1 MAKNVYNIRVEANEY
16 EPLENLLDKA
26 GYDSELLETY
36 EGDGDDNLARGIDQI
51 KIYLVNETKQII
63 GEEDNM
69 MKNETIYVFADRERA
84 LEEARGLN
92 KMYGKS
98 CIFSEE
104 GDFESVD
111 YDECYTNDLHY
122 FEVVSMNITK

>member
-1 MAKNVYNIRVEANEY
+1 MAKYVYNIRVEANEY

-36 EGDGDDNLARGIDQI
+36 EGDEDDEVARGIDQI
-51 KIYLVNETKQII
+51 KVYLVNETKQII
-63 GEEDNM
+63 GEEDSM
-69 MKNETIYVFADRERA
+69 MKNETIYMFTDREQA
-84 LEEARGLN
+84 IEEARGLN
-92 KMYGKS
+92 KLYGKS

-104 GDFESVD
+104 GDFEAVD

-122 FEVVSMNITK
+122 FEVVPMNINK

>member
-63 GEEDNM
+63 GEEDSM

-98 CIFSEE
+98 CIFSEK

-122 FEVVSMNITK
+122 FEVATMNITK

>member
-1 MAKNVYNIRVEANEY
+1 MAKYVYNIRVEANEY

-36 EGDGDDNLARGIDQI
+36 EGDEDDEVARGINQI
-51 KIYLVNETKQII
+51 KVYLVNETKQII
-63 GEEDNM
+63 GEADSM
-69 MKNETIYVFADRERA
+69 MKNETIYVFTDREQA
-84 LEEARGLN
+84 IEEARGLN
-92 KMYGKS
+92 KLYGKS

-104 GDFESVD
+104 GDFEAVD

-122 FEVVSMNITK
+122 FEVVPMKINK

>member
-1 MAKNVYNIRVEANEY
+1 MAKYVYNIRVEANEY

-36 EGDGDDNLARGIDQI
+36 EGDEDDEVARGIDQI

-63 GEEDNM
+63 GEADSM
-69 MKNETIYVFADRERA
+69 MKNETIYMFTDREQA
-84 LEEARGLN
+84 IEEARGLN
-92 KMYGKS
+92 KLYGKS

-104 GDFESVD
+104 GDFEAVD

-122 FEVVSMNITK
+122 FEVVPMNINK

>member
-1 MAKNVYNIRVEANEY
+1 MAKYVYNIRVEANEY

-36 EGDGDDNLARGIDQI
+36 EGDEDDEVARGIDQI
-51 KIYLVNETKQII
+51 KVYLVNETKQII
-63 GEEDNM
+63 GEEDSM
-69 MKNETIYVFADRERA
+69 MKNETIYVFTDREQA
-84 LEEARGLN
+84 IEEARGLN
-92 KMYGKS
+92 KLYGKS

-104 GDFESVD
+104 GDFEAVD

-122 FEVVSMNITK
+122 FEVVPMKINK

>member
-1 MAKNVYNIRVEANEY
+1 MAKYVYNIRVEANEY

-36 EGDGDDNLARGIDQI
+36 EGDEDDEVARGIGQI

-63 GEEDNM
+63 GEEDSM
-69 MKNETIYVFADRERA
+69 MKNETIYVFTDKEEAI
-84 LEEARGLN
+84 EEARGLN
-92 KMYGKS
+92 KLYGKS
-98 CIFSEE
+98 CIFSDE
-104 GDFESVD
+104 GDFEAVD

-122 FEVVSMNITK
+122 FEVVPMNINK